1 MSTANTLIFSSM
13 VRMCTTC
20 GQEKS
25 LDAFAKASKVKRDG
39 RNSRCRGCRKIYQ
52 HEYRSRPGV
61 KEREAEYHARLY
73 EEPGYR
79 QQMRENQHKPQNRM
93 RKTKYGA
100 KYRKENKEN
109 IREWAADYIRRPHA
123 IKLRRENNR
132 RFGKTEGRRKWEWDR
147 RKEPKWNLHYRISS
161 RVRRTLRNGSKAGKS
176 WKSILDFSV
185 EDLIQH
191 LEEQFD
197 SGMSWDNMDKW
208 HIDHILPVASFNFDS
223 PDDEDFKEC
232 WALSNLQPLWAEE
245 NLAKGTK
252 ILSEHERRVIA

>member
-1 MSTANTLIFSSM
+1 M
-13 VRMCTTC
+13 
-20 GQEKS
+20 
-25 LDAFAKASKVKRDG
+25 
-39 RNSRCRGCRKIYQ
+39 
-52 HEYRSRPGV
+52 
-61 KEREAEYHARLY
+61 
-73 EEPGYR
+73 
-79 QQMRENQHKPQNRM
+79 
-93 RKTKYGA
+93 
-100 KYRKENKEN
+100 
-109 IREWAADYIRRPHA
+109 
-123 IKLRRENNR
+123 
-132 RFGKTEGRRKWEWDR
+132 
-147 RKEPKWNLHYRISS
+147 
-161 RVRRTLRNGSKAGKS
+161 
-176 WKSILDFSV
+176 DFSV